1 MKLRQ
6 SGMPEENYWE
16 TLFDVPLILDRLE
29 INDTLRDV
37 VELGCGYGTFSLP
50 VAKRISGRLVTYDI
64 DPDMVERTQSRALQ
78 DGVVKIQ
85 TCLRDV
91 FSEGFD
97 VASDTQDACLLFNIL
112 HCENPVSIL
121 KEGLRVIRPDG
132 FIHVIHWQY
141 DSTTPR
147 GPSMDIRPRPEHC
160 QEWALQAGLVPIPTE
175 VIDLPP
181 FHYGL
186 VFTKSG
192 FQV

>member
-16 TLFDVPLILDRLE
+16 TLFDVPLILDRLG

-37 VELGCGYGTFSLP
+37 VELGCSYGTFSLP
-50 VAKRISGRLVTYDI
+50 VAKRISGKLITCDI
-64 DPDMVERTQSRALQ
+64 EPEMVERTRKRAIQSGL
-78 DGVVKIQ
+78 KNIH

-97 VASDTQDACLLFNIL
+97 VASDSQDACLLFNIL
-112 HCENPVSIL
+112 HCEDPVGIL
-121 KEGLRVIRPDG
+121 EKGLQVIRPG
-132 FIHVIHWQY
+132 GCIHVIHWRY

-147 GPSMDIRPRPEHC
+147 GPSMDIRPRPE
-160 QEWALQAGLVPIPTE
+160 QILEWGLKAGLSLE
-175 VIDLPP
+175 NEDVIDLPL

-186 VFTKSG
+186 IFTRSG
-192 FQV
+192 YQD

>member
-6 SGMPEENYWE
+6 SGMPEEDYWE

-29 INDTLRDV
+29 INDALRDV

-50 VAKRISGRLVTYDI
+50 IAKRISGKLITYDI
-64 DPDMVERTQSRALQ
+64 EPEMVERTQERAIQSGL
-78 DGVVKIQ
+78 KNIQ

-97 VASDTQDACLLFNIL
+97 VASDSQDACLLFNIL
-112 HCENPVSIL
+112 HCENPVSIF
-121 KEGLRVIRPDG
+121 KESLRVIRPGG
-132 FIHVIHWQY
+132 FIYIIHWRY

-147 GPSMDIRPRPEHC
+147 GPSMDIRPRPEYC
-160 QEWALQAGLVPIPTE
+160 QEWAIKAGAVPSQMG

-186 VFTKSG
+186 VFTRSHYR
-192 FQV
+192 V